1 MPPHR
6 FPKGWENF
14 GEEVRSS
21 RKARLLD
28 NIGIVLDRTRHAAN
42 IGAVCRVMKNLG
54 YKNLHIVSPTHIRHL
69 DALKMTRGSEDL
81 LESAVFHDSLEDA
94 VAGYHVSFATTRRMK
109 QDGALDLVEAARLIA
124 DSAKTGKAAVLFGS
138 EKYGLRR
145 KDADRSNHVI
155 TLPVEPDFSS
165 VNLAQAV
172 AMVCLEVRLRLTS
185 GDDDRRES
193 PPLPNMHLTLEERN
207 RFYSE
212 FSSLFALL
220 GFETPSIYLKI
231 QKLFERA
238 NLEKWEQNLFY
249 GLMKEVRNK
258 LEK

>member
-1 MPPHR
+1 M
-6 FPKGWENF
+6 
-14 GEEVRSS
+14 
-21 RKARLLD
+21 LD

-54 YKNLHIVSPTHIRHL
+54 FKNLHIVSPTHIRHL

-94 VAGYHVSFATTRRMK
+94 VAGYHVSFATSRRMK
-109 QDGALDLVEAARLIA
+109 QDVALDLVEGARLIA
-124 DSAKTGKAAVLFGS
+124 DTAKKGRAAVLFGS

-145 KDADRSNHVI
+145 GDTDRSSYVI
-155 TLPVEPDFSS
+155 KLPVVSAFSS

-172 AMVCLEVRLRLTS
+172 AMVCLEVRLQLIQQ
-185 GDDDRRES
+185 GDEKREE
-193 PPLPNMHLTLEERN
+193 PAQAPNMHLTLEERN
-207 RFYSE
+207 KFYSE

-220 GFETPSIYLKI
+220 GFDTPSIYLKI
-231 QKLFERA
+231 QRLFERA

-249 GLMKEVRNK
+249 GFMKEVRKK
-258 LEK
+258 LEP

>member
-1 MPPHR
+1 
-6 FPKGWENF
+6 
-14 GEEVRSS
+14 
-21 RKARLLD
+21 LLD

-81 LESAVFHDSLEDA
+81 MESAVFHDSLEDA
-94 VAGYHVSFATTRRMK
+94 VSGYHLSFATSRRMK
-109 QDGALDLVEAARLIA
+109 QDAALDLIEGARLIA
-124 DSAKTGKAAVLFGS
+124 DTAKTGKAAVLFGS

-145 KDADRSNHVI
+145 GDTDRSGYVI
-155 TLPVEPDFSS
+155 KLPVEPNFSS

-172 AMVCLEVRLRLTS
+172 AMVCLEVKLRLIRG
-185 GDDDRRES
+185 GDDNRPES
-193 PPLPNMHLTLEERN
+193 APLPNMHLTLEERN

-220 GFETPSIYLKI
+220 GFDTPSIYLKI

-249 GLMKEVRNK
+249 GLIKEVRKK
-258 LEK
+258 LEKPPIRR